1 LKRDDLAD
9 SLERRDVADLVRDFA
24 NHSLGR
30 RAFLARAAA
39 LGLSATVANALL
51 SRTTEAAAS
60 LPTGSGPAT
69 KLPPDAAPDA
79 QQVLVLPGGA
89 QEGPYLDEDLTIYN
103 RQDGTDLVQDPLVV
117 YDPTTNKLN
126 PVAATSWS
134 VSADKLT
141 WTFNIRRGMVW
152 TDGMPLTAEDFANA
166 LRNQA
171 LPKTAYD
178 FTYWTE
184 TVQGIKNWAAVNS
197 GKMPPSALGVA
208 APSPYIL
215 QITTD
220 APRSYL
226 PAAMVYTWAE
236 PAHVINKIGNVWATA
251 SHVSDMVF
259 SGPYRVKSW
268 QPGVALTL
276 ERNPM
281 YKGVRAAPFSSIVWN
296 IPPGDVMAQFQ
307 TGQISYTGQLD
318 PGQLALA
325 QHSSSLASNIVKA
338 SSYDSWYLTY
348 NTFMKSFDDLR
359 VRQAFDLAIDRQTLA
374 NDVLKG
380 VAIANYTL
388 LMPGFPGFDKTI
400 TVPYNPAKAK
410 QLLAAAGYPGG
421 KGFPSITIY
430 LRNSSGEVAMTQPAA
445 EYVQSQIKTNLG
457 ISLGLKII
465 DQKTF
470 TSLINKHAEPLFMV
484 GYNYDYVDAS
494 DFMDLFV
501 SGHRHAWSN
510 AQYDQ
515 IVAAADHSF
524 DAKTRAAL
532 YEKAQKLM
540 AAQVPAS
547 FLFVPVYS
555 FLWNPKFANPFTLPQ
570 QTDDWMLKMYV
581 KK

>member
-1 LKRDDLAD
+1 VKKKLGVLLAPA
-9 SLERRDVADLVRDFA
+9 L
-24 NHSLGR
+24 
-30 RAFLARAAA
+30 LAMLAPWQYAGA
-39 LGLSATVANALL
+39 ATV
-51 SRTTEAAAS
+51 
-60 LPTGSGPAT
+60 
-69 KLPPDAAPDA
+69 LPPDAAPA
-79 QQVLVLPGGA
+79 SQQILHLPGGS

-103 RQDGTDLVQDPLVV
+103 RQDGTDLIQDPLVV
-117 YDPTTNKLN
+117 YDPATNQLN

-141 WTFNIRRGMVW
+141 WSFHIRHGMVW
-152 TDGMPLTAEDFANA
+152 TDGQPLTAEDFANA

-171 LPKTAYD
+171 SPKTAYD

-197 GKMPPSALGVA
+197 GKMPLSALGVA
-208 APSPYIL
+208 APDPYTL
-215 QITTD
+215 TVTTD

-236 PAHVINKIGNVWATA
+236 PAHVINKVGNVWATA
-251 SHVSDMVF
+251 SHLSDMVF
-259 SGPYRVKSW
+259 SGPYKVQSW

-276 ERNPM
+276 VPNPM
-281 YKGVRAAPFSSIVWN
+281 YHGVRKAPFSKIIWN
-296 IPPGDVMAQFQ
+296 IPGGALMAQFQ

-325 QHSSSLASNIVKA
+325 QHTYPAKQIVKA

-348 NTFMKSFDDLR
+348 NTFTKPFNDLR
-359 VRQAFDLAIDRQTLA
+359 VRQAFDLAINRQTLA
-374 NDVLKG
+374 NNVLKG

-400 TVPYNPAKAK
+400 TTPYNVTKAQ

-430 LRNSSGEVAMTQPAA
+430 LRNSTGEVAMTQPAA
-445 EYVQSQIKTNLG
+445 EFVQSQIKTNLG
-457 ISLGLKII
+457 ISLDVKVI

-470 TSLINKHAEPLFMV
+470 TAEINKHAQPLFMV

-501 SGHRHAWSN
+501 TGGRHAWSN
-510 AQYDQ
+510 KQYDQ
-515 IVAAADHSF
+515 TVGAADHSF
-524 DAKTRAAL
+524 DATARAAL
-532 YEKAQKLM
+532 YEKAQKIM

-555 FLWNPKFANPFTLPQ
+555 YLWSPKFANPFTLPQ

>member
-1 LKRDDLAD
+1 VKKK
-9 SLERRDVADLVRDFA
+9 
-24 NHSLGR
+24 LGL
-30 RAFLARAAA
+30 FLAP
-39 LGLSATVANALL
+39 ALL
-51 SRTTEAAAS
+51 AMIIPWQYAGAATTV
-60 LPTGSGPAT
+60 
-69 KLPPDAAPDA
+69 LPPDAAPDS
-79 QQVLVLPGGA
+79 QQVLTLPGEA
-89 QEGPYLDEDLTIYN
+89 QQGPYLDEDLTIYN
-103 RQDGTDLVQDPLVV
+103 RQEGTDLIQDPLVV
-117 YDPTTNKLN
+117 YDPSTNKLN

-141 WTFNIRRGMVW
+141 WSFHIRHGMVW
-152 TDGMPLTAEDFANA
+152 TDGQPVTAEDFANA

-171 LPKTAYD
+171 SPKTAYD

-197 GKMPPSALGVA
+197 GKMPLSALGVG
-208 APSPYIL
+208 APDPYTL
-215 QITTD
+215 TITTD

-236 PAHVINKIGNVWATA
+236 PAHVINKVGNIWATA
-251 SHVSDMVF
+251 PHVKDMVF
-259 SGPYRVKSW
+259 SGPYEVQSW

-276 ERNPM
+276 VRNPM
-281 YKGVRAAPFSSIVWN
+281 YHGVRKAPFSKIIWK

-307 TGQISYTGQLD
+307 TGQISYTNQLD

-325 QHSSSLASNIVKA
+325 EHTYPASQIVKA

-348 NTFMKSFDDLR
+348 NTFTKPFNDLR
-359 VRQAFDLAIDRQTLA
+359 VRQAFDFAINRQTLA
-374 NDVLKG
+374 NNVLKG
-380 VAIANYTL
+380 VAIPNYTL

-400 TVPYNPAKAK
+400 TVPYNVTKAQ

-430 LRNSSGEVAMTQPAA
+430 LRNSSGEVAMSQPAA
-445 EYVQSQIKTNLG
+445 EFVQSQIKTNLG
-457 ISLGLKII
+457 INLNVKVI
-465 DQKTF
+465 DLKTF
-470 TSLINKHAEPLFMV
+470 TADINKHTEPLFMV
-484 GYNYDYVDAS
+484 GYNYDYVNAS

-501 SGHRHAWSN
+501 TGGRHAWSN
-510 AQYDQ
+510 KQYDQ
-515 IVAAADHSF
+515 TVGAADHSF
-524 DAKTRAAL
+524 DTATRNAD
-532 YEKAQKLM
+532 YEKAQKIM

-555 FLWNPKFANPFTLPQ
+555 YLWNPKFANPFTLPQ

>member
-1 LKRDDLAD
+1 MKKK
-9 SLERRDVADLVRDFA
+9 
-24 NHSLGR
+24 LGL
-30 RAFLARAAA
+30 FLAP
-39 LGLSATVANALL
+39 ALL
-51 SRTTEAAAS
+51 AMIIPWQYAGAATTV
-60 LPTGSGPAT
+60 
-69 KLPPDAAPDA
+69 LPPDAAPDS
-79 QQVLVLPGGA
+79 QQVLTLPGEA
-89 QEGPYLDEDLTIYN
+89 QQGPYLDEDLTIYN
-103 RQDGTDLVQDPLVV
+103 RQEGTDLIQDPLVV
-117 YDPTTNKLN
+117 YDPSTNKLN

-141 WTFNIRRGMVW
+141 WSFHIRHGMVW
-152 TDGMPLTAEDFANA
+152 TDGQPVTAEDFANA

-171 LPKTAYD
+171 SPKTAYD

-197 GKMPPSALGVA
+197 GKMPLSALGVG
-208 APSPYIL
+208 APDPYTL
-215 QITTD
+215 TITTD

-236 PAHVINKIGNVWATA
+236 PAHVINKVGNIWATA
-251 SHVSDMVF
+251 PHVKDMVF
-259 SGPYRVKSW
+259 SGPYEVQSW

-276 ERNPM
+276 VRNPM
-281 YKGVRAAPFSSIVWN
+281 YHGVRKAPFSKIIWK

-307 TGQISYTGQLD
+307 TGQISYTNQLD

-325 QHSSSLASNIVKA
+325 EHTYPASQIVKA

-348 NTFMKSFDDLR
+348 NTFTKPFNDLR
-359 VRQAFDLAIDRQTLA
+359 VRQAFDFAINRQTLA
-374 NDVLKG
+374 NNVLKG
-380 VAIANYTL
+380 VAIPNYTL

-400 TVPYNPAKAK
+400 TVPYNVTKAQ

-430 LRNSSGEVAMTQPAA
+430 LRNSSGEVAMSQPAA
-445 EYVQSQIKTNLG
+445 EFVQSQIKTNLG
-457 ISLGLKII
+457 INLNVKVI
-465 DQKTF
+465 DLKTF
-470 TSLINKHAEPLFMV
+470 TADINKHTEPLFMV

-501 SGHRHAWSN
+501 TGGRHAWSN
-510 AQYDQ
+510 KQYDQ
-515 IVAAADHSF
+515 TVGAADHSF
-524 DAKTRAAL
+524 DTATRNAD
-532 YEKAQKLM
+532 YEKAQKIM

-555 FLWNPKFANPFTLPQ
+555 YLWNPKFANPFTLPQ

>member
-1 LKRDDLAD
+1 MKKKLGVLLAPA
-9 SLERRDVADLVRDFA
+9 L
-24 NHSLGR
+24 
-30 RAFLARAAA
+30 LAVLAPWQYAGA
-39 LGLSATVANALL
+39 ATV
-51 SRTTEAAAS
+51 
-60 LPTGSGPAT
+60 
-69 KLPPDAAPDA
+69 LPPDAAPA
-79 QQVLVLPGGA
+79 SQQILHLPGGS

-103 RQDGTDLVQDPLVV
+103 RQDGTDLIQDPLVV
-117 YDPTTNKLN
+117 YDPTTNQLN

-141 WTFNIRRGMVW
+141 WTFHIRHGMVW
-152 TDGMPLTAEDFANA
+152 TDGQPLTAEDFANA

-171 LPKTAYD
+171 SPKTAYD

-197 GKMPPSALGVA
+197 GKMPLSALGVA
-208 APSPYIL
+208 APDPYTL
-215 QITTD
+215 TITTD

-251 SHVSDMVF
+251 SHLSDMVF
-259 SGPYRVKSW
+259 SGPYKVQSW

-276 ERNPM
+276 VPNPM
-281 YKGVRAAPFSSIVWN
+281 YHGVRKAPFSKIIWN
-296 IPPGDVMAQFQ
+296 IPGGDLMAQFQ
-307 TGQISYTGQLD
+307 TGQISYTNQLD

-325 QHSSSLASNIVKA
+325 QHTYPAKQIVKA

-348 NTFMKSFDDLR
+348 NTFTKPFNDLR
-359 VRQAFDLAIDRQTLA
+359 VRQAFDLAINRQTLA
-374 NDVLKG
+374 NNVLKG
-380 VAIANYTL
+380 VAIPNYTL

-400 TVPYNPAKAK
+400 TVPYNVTKAQ

-430 LRNSSGEVAMTQPAA
+430 LRNSTGEVAMTTPAA
-445 EYVQSQIKTNLG
+445 EFVQSQIKTNLG
-457 ISLGLKII
+457 INLSVKVI

-470 TSLINKHAEPLFMV
+470 TSEINKHAQPLFMV

-501 SGHRHAWSN
+501 TGGRHAWSN
-510 AQYDQ
+510 KQYDQ
-515 IVAAADHSF
+515 TVGAADHSF
-524 DAKTRAAL
+524 DAAARAAL
-532 YEKAQKLM
+532 YEKAQKIM

-555 FLWNPKFANPFTLPQ
+555 YLWSPKFANPFTFPQ